1 MAEFWATV
9 AQHVAGGSR
18 TDVLRALVWP
28 NAMLLIALVWAS
40 TKGAPATVQ
49 FLLAALLVG
58 FMVLYGVS
66 YVAFGKKDP
75 NLLRSEKFNIEKLA
89 IERGVYGDSAKGI
102 IDVAFND
109 KKLPAVAPDTADKPE

>member
-1 MAEFWATV
+1 
-9 AQHVAGGSR
+9 
-18 TDVLRALVWP
+18 
-28 NAMLLIALVWAS
+28 MLLIALVWAS